1 MLGEDGLL
9 DLPATFT
16 TGEALQAGVHPRDLY
31 RLRDQGDLNELSRGV
46 FRRADAP
53 VPRYPDLLAVARRV
67 PQAVVCLT
75 SALALHDLTDDIPTA
90 VHIAVP
96 RTARPPRIDHPP
108 TEVSRFDVATFELG
122 VEWVEAAE
130 GERVRVYSAPRTV
143 VDVFRLR
150 ARLGEATA
158 FMALRRYLAQRD
170 ARVGELLEFAR
181 ALHVAGPLRTA
192 LDVLTAS

>member
-1 MLGEDGLL
+1 MLGGDGLP

-122 VEWVEAAE
+122 VEWVEAAD
-130 GERVRVYSAPRTV
+130 GESVRVYSASRTV

-158 FMALRRYLAQRD
+158 FMALRRYLAQRN

-181 ALHVAGPLRTA
+181 ALHVAGPLRAA